1 MKHVIAGISAFALC
15 AVVIADSQG
24 ATEPQVDGT
33 KDVIYGAPAA
43 VQNVGTQ
50 FGNSDLGQV
59 EWANGSELDG
69 GFALIANGYLYIML
83 TGNLESNYNKLEL
96 FIDCKEGGQNTLRGD
111 NRDVDFNGLN
121 RMGDDGSGNGLTFDK
136 GFAADY
142 WVGITCGGPEFTVYA
157 NCSELLT
164 DGGEGAGG
172 YIGSTGAITPL
183 VAGNGIELA
192 LDNSNTAGVPFG
204 TEAASGK
211 DAFTGAEFRI
221 PLSLIGYTCGPIKV
235 CAFING
241 GGHDFLSNQVLGGC
255 GAGVGNLAEP
265 RTVNFNAINGEQF
278 FAVPGTDS
286 CCLGDLNEDGVVA
299 GADLG
304 ILLSNWGNPGLGDL
318 NGDTIVSGADLG
330 VLLSNWGPC
339 ND

>member
-1 MKHVIAGISAFALC
+1 MKHVIAGIGALALC
-15 AVVIADSQG
+15 AVVIGEQQKGDP
-24 ATEPQVDGT
+24 TIDGT
-33 KDVIYGAPAA
+33 KDPAYGAALA
-43 VQNVGTQ
+43 VQNVGTM

-59 EWANGSELDG
+59 DWANGSELDG
-69 GFALIANGYLYIML
+69 GYAKISNGYLYIML

-96 FIDCKEGGQNTLRGD
+96 FIDCKAGGQNTLRGD

-121 RMGDDGSGNGLTFDK
+121 RMGNDGSGNGLTFDE

-142 WVGITCGGPEFTVYA
+142 WIGITCGGPKFTVYA

-172 YIGSTGAITPL
+172 YIGSTGAIVPL
-183 VAGNGIELA
+183 VAFNGIEVA

-204 TEAASGK
+204 TDAADGS
-211 DAFTGAEFRI
+211 DAVTGAEFRI
-221 PLSLIGYTCGPIKV
+221 PLSLIGYTCGPIRV

-265 RTVNFNAINGEQF
+265 RSTA
-278 FAVPGTDS
+278 TS
-286 CCLGDLNEDGVVA
+286 
-299 GADLG
+299 
-304 ILLSNWGNPGLGDL
+304 S
-318 NGDTIVSGADLG
+318 S
-330 VLLSNWGPC
+330 PC
-339 ND
+339 RAPPPAAWAT